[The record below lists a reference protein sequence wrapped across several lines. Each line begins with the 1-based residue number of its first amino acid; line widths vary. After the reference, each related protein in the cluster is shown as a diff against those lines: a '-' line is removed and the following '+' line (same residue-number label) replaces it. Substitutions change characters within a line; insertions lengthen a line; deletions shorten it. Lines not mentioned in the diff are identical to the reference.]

1 MVGVYMNFNIM
12 QQYIALTV
20 HGHSLHFIVNV
31 KCHYLGK
38 VSIDAAVL
46 HYIMCQIMLHN
57 GFFIVILI
65 TGKNAIKTAK
75 RKIMSQF
82 KSRIQYDK

>member
-46 HYIMCQIMLHN
+46 HFIMC
-57 GFFIVILI
+57 
-65 TGKNAIKTAK
+65 
-75 RKIMSQF
+75 
-82 KSRIQYDK
+82 